1 MKKKTNVTKIWFLI
15 LFLLVATYLVITVY
29 QIVSYQNGTKTEAVV
44 SKVHH
49 QRIKSG
55 SRHQTSSKSTK
66 VIIKYYANDTEFEKS
81 IKLSGWKHIKKGDK
95 IKVSY
100 NPDKNEKV
108 YVKKV
113 IFEDIRFTIL
123 LIGFTVLQIVIVRR
137 FKNSEKSEKGEHLNE

>member
-15 LFLLVATYLVITVY
+15 LFLLIAVYLVITVY
-29 QIVSYQNGTKTEAVV
+29 QVVGSQKGTKTEAVV

-66 VIIKYYANDTEFEKS
+66 VKIKYYANDTEFEKS
-81 IKLSGWKHIKKGDK
+81 IKLRGWKHIQRGDK